1 MGANPWWYIIDY
13 KPDIDSVLQRLRQQ
27 EFQSGRY
34 FPATSYESFPLS
46 PDYSSNAQHESIE
59 AAIESAEADGT
70 QSILDIRA
78 ISEDRLAGT
87 ASPLEP
93 FELLNIFGTETPTID
108 MVGDEEIPD
117 EIFSYINRGEAVY
130 IVLYEDNNP
139 NKLMFV
145 GYSYD

>member
-1 MGANPWWYIIDY
+1 MGANPWWYIVDY
-13 KPDIDSVLQRLRQQ
+13 KPDIDSALQSLRQQ
-27 EFQSGRY
+27 EFQAGRY
-34 FPATSYESFPLS
+34 FPAISYESFPLN
-46 PDYSSNAQHESIE
+46 PDYSSSAQHESIE
-59 AAIESAEADGT
+59 AAIEAADADGT

-78 ISEDRLAGT
+78 ISEDREAGT

-108 MVGDEEIPD
+108 TVDDEEIPE
-117 EIFSYINRGEAVY
+117 EIFSCINRGEAVY
-130 IVLYEDNNP
+130 VILYKDNNP